1 MNIHVIHTEAEHAA
15 ALKEIERLWDAKEGT
30 QEFERLQVLSI
41 LVEDFERK
49 QWPISRPNAIQ
60 AVLFRM
66 DQLGLTRR
74 QLEPLLG
81 TRARVSEVLTGRR
94 SLSLQMIRALNS
106 KLGIPAEVLI
116 AKPKRPSRKVRPRKK
131 MVPRR
136 SALGAKRAG

>member
-1 MNIHVIHTEAEHAA
+1 MNIHVIHTEADHAA

-30 QEFERLQVLSI
+30 EDFERLQVLSI

-66 DQLGLTRR
+66 DQLGLTRSE
-74 QLEPLLG
+74 LEPLIG
-81 TRARVSEVLTGRR
+81 TRARVSEVLNGRR
-94 SLSLQMIRALNS
+94 SLSLHMIRALNS

-116 AKPKRPSRKVRPRKK
+116 AKPSKSSRKVGPRKK
-131 MVPRR
+131 TIAGRH
-136 SALGAKRAG
+136 ATGARRAG